1 MCDAPFDTTASHQFW
16 CSFWHGTPSFRNPVT
31 GHSIPCCRTEKQCHS
46 LHWLLSLPLLL
57 YHYSPLIPLSIQT
70 DKVFQGPLMKWRQ
83 RHIYAASASLIRNT
97 WECIT
102 ISVIFSAVGPRAAER
117 EREKIG
123 IEGNRIWEG
132 NNLSEQ
138 EDDKMK
144 RVRLTWR
151 DLLSHVI

>member
-1 MCDAPFDTTASHQFW
+1 M
-16 CSFWHGTPSFRNPVT
+16 V
-31 GHSIPCCRTEKQCHS
+31 
-46 LHWLLSLPLLL
+46 
-57 YHYSPLIPLSIQT
+57 
-70 DKVFQGPLMKWRQ
+70 
-83 RHIYAASASLIRNT
+83 
-97 WECIT
+97 
-102 ISVIFSAVGPRAAER
+102 FSAVGPRAAER